1 MKMSDLTPA
10 QQDEAIAYWL
20 KIRPVSD
27 AWNGQQLA
35 EAATDQALAVKE
47 SAKALADDTQK
58 MRETSIMLARFQAAV
73 TIFTDLTS
81 GIDNFDRQRA
91 IARTSVSHAKFLYDE
106 MLK

>member
-1 MKMSDLTPA
+1 MSDLTPA

-20 KIRPVSD
+20 RVRPVTE
-27 AWNGQQLA
+27 AWASTQLA
-35 EAATDQALAVKE
+35 DAATDQALAVKE

-58 MRETSIMLARFQAAV
+58 MRELSILLARFQAAV

-81 GIDNFDRQRA
+81 GIDNFERQRA
-91 IARTSVSHAKFLYDE
+91 IARTSISHAKFLYDE